1 MYSCRFLNLNAVFL
15 LVISP
20 IAFASSSERALIDG
34 TAYTQP
40 QRMVEVE
47 PGRKLNL
54 YCVGNGSPTVI
65 LESGL
70 TDPINV
76 WGYVQPVVASKT
88 RTCSYDRAGVGFSDS
103 GTRPATS
110 ANIVDDL
117 HRLLIAA
124 EIKPPYV
131 LVAHSYGGLNAR
143 LYAYTYPSEVA
154 GMVLVDPTD
163 ENQTEGYRLLD
174 PEKRTPAQWDAYAIE
189 PSLQT
194 RRECIVAA
202 KAGFVPDTELFKKC
216 GFSQYPQLSEAVK
229 AATIKFQMQ
238 PAFQQAQLSEEENV
252 FRASADQ
259 VRAARR
265 SYGDMPLIVL
275 TKSAGPPPKNPLTPE
290 QLAHREAR
298 YKMWV
303 NLHAEVAKLSSRGVH
318 EIVSGSGHGIQLE
331 QPNAVNEALIRML
344 KMIRNPK
351 PALNP
356 DPTTQSR

>member
-1 MYSCRFLNLNAVFL
+1 MHICRFSSLYAAIL
-15 LVISP
+15 LAISS
-20 IAFASSSERALIDG
+20 ASFGSSSERPLIDG
-34 TAYTQP
+34 IAYTQP
-40 QRMVEVE
+40 QHMVEIE
-47 PGRKLNL
+47 PGRRLNL
-54 YCVGNGSPTVI
+54 YCIGNGSPTVI
-65 LESGL
+65 FEAGL
-70 TDPINV
+70 TDAINV

-88 RTCSYDRAGVGFSDS
+88 RTCSYDRAGVGFSDA
-103 GTRPATS
+103 GRRPATS

-124 EIKPPYV
+124 EIEPPYV
-131 LVAHSYGGLNAR
+131 LVAHSSGGLNAR
-143 LYAYTYPSEVA
+143 LYAYTFPSEVA

-174 PEKRTPAQWDAYAIE
+174 PEKRTQAQWDAYAIE

-194 RRECIVAA
+194 RRDCIVAA
-202 KAGFVPDTELFKKC
+202 NTGFVRGTELFKKC
-216 GFSQYPQLSEAVK
+216 SFSQYPQLSESVQ

-238 PAFQQAQLSEEENV
+238 PAFQKAQLSEEENV

-275 TKSAGPPPKNPLTPE
+275 TKSAGPLPKNPLAPE

-303 NLHAEVAKLSSRGVH
+303 NLHAEVAKLSTRAIQ
-318 EIVSGSGHGIQLE
+318 EIVPGSGHAIQLE
-331 QPNAVNEALIRML
+331 KPEAVNGAVIRML
-344 KMIRNPK
+344 KMISNPRK
-351 PALNP
+351 PK
-356 DPTTQSR
+356 

>member
-1 MYSCRFLNLNAVFL
+1 MHICRFPSLKAVIL
-15 LVISP
+15 LA
-20 IAFASSSERALIDG
+20 IASASFASSSERPLIDG
-34 TAYTQP
+34 IAYTQP
-40 QRMVEVE
+40 QRMVEIE
-47 PGRKLNL
+47 PGRRLNL

-65 LESGL
+65 FESGL

-76 WGYVQPVVASKT
+76 WGYVQPVVARKT
-88 RTCSYDRAGVGFSDS
+88 RTCSYDRAGVGFSDA
-103 GTRPATS
+103 GRRPATS

-117 HRLLIAA
+117 HHLLIAA
-124 EIKPPYV
+124 KIKPPYV
-131 LVAHSYGGLNAR
+131 LVAHSAGGLNAT

-189 PSLQT
+189 PGLQT

-202 KAGFVPDTELFKKC
+202 NAGFVTGTELFKKC
-216 GFSQYPQLSEAVK
+216 SFYQQPQLSEAVQ

-275 TKSAGPPPKNPLTPE
+275 TKSAGPPPKNPLPPE
-290 QLAHREAR
+290 QIAHREAR

-303 NLHAEVAKLSSRGVH
+303 NLHAEVAKLSTRGVH
-318 EIVSGSGHGIQLE
+318 EIVPGSGHAIQLE
-331 QPNAVNEALIRML
+331 KPEAVNDAVIRML
-344 KMIRNPK
+344 TMISK
-351 PALNP
+351 
-356 DPTTQSR
+356 QK

>member
-1 MYSCRFLNLNAVFL
+1 MTQTHPCRFPTPSAVFL
-15 LVISP
+15 LLISSVS
-20 IAFASSSERALIDG
+20 FASDSKQPLIDG
-34 TAYTQP
+34 PAYTQP
-40 QRMVEVE
+40 QRMVEIE
-47 PGRKLNL
+47 PGRRLNL
-54 YCVGNGSPTVI
+54 YCVGNGSPTVV

-76 WGYVQPVVASKT
+76 WGYVQPAIARKT
-88 RTCSYDRAGVGFSDS
+88 RTCAYDRAGVGFSDA
-103 GTRPATS
+103 GRRAATS

-117 HRLLIAA
+117 HRLLVAA

-131 LVAHSYGGLNAR
+131 LVAHSAGGLNAR

-174 PEKRTPAQWDAYAIE
+174 PEERTPAQWDAYAIE

-202 KAGFVPDTELFKKC
+202 DTGFVPGTELFKKC
-216 GFSQYPQLSEAVK
+216 SFAQQPQLSEAVQ

-238 PAFQQAQLSEEENV
+238 PAFQKAQLSEEENV
-252 FRASADQ
+252 FRVSADQ
-259 VRAARR
+259 LRTARR

-275 TKSAGPPPKNPLTPE
+275 TKSAGPPPRKPMTPE
-290 QLAHREAR
+290 QLTHREAR

-303 NLHAEVAKLSSRGVH
+303 TLHSEVAKLSTRGVH
-318 EIVSGSGHGIQLE
+318 EIVPDAGHSIHLE
-331 QPNAVNEALIRML
+331 QPKAVNDAIKRVL
-344 KMIRNPK
+344 KMIGK
-351 PALNP
+351 
-356 DPTTQSR
+356 TK

>member
-1 MYSCRFLNLNAVFL
+1 MHISRFPSLKAVFL
-15 LVISP
+15 LA
-20 IAFASSSERALIDG
+20 IASASFASSSERPLIDG
-34 TAYTQP
+34 IAYTQP
-40 QRMVEVE
+40 QRMVEIE
-47 PGRKLNL
+47 PGRRLNL

-65 LESGL
+65 FESGL

-76 WGYVQPVVASKT
+76 WGYVQPVVAGKT
-88 RTCSYDRAGVGFSDS
+88 RTCSYDRAGVGFSDA
-103 GTRPATS
+103 GRRAATS

-117 HRLLIAA
+117 HRLFIAA
-124 EIKPPYV
+124 KIKPPYV
-131 LVAHSYGGLNAR
+131 LVAHSAGGLNAR
-143 LYAYTYPSEVA
+143 LYAHTYPSEVM

-174 PEKRTPAQWDAYAIE
+174 PEKRTAAQWDAYAIE

-202 KAGFVPDTELFKKC
+202 NAGFVPGSEIFKKC
-216 GFSQYPQLSEAVK
+216 SFYQQPQLSEAVQ

-265 SYGDMPLIVL
+265 SYGNMPLIVL

-303 NLHAEVAKLSSRGVH
+303 NLHAEVAKLSTSGVH
-318 EIVSGSGHGIQLE
+318 EIVPGSGHAIQLE
-331 QPNAVNEALIRML
+331 KPEAVNDAVIRML
-344 KMIRNPK
+344 TMISK
-351 PALNP
+351 
-356 DPTTQSR
+356 QK